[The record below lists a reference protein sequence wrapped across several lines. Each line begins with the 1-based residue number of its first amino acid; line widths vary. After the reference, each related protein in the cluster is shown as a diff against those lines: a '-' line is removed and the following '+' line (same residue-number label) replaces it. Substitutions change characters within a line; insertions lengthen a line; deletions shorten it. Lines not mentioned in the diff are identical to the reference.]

1 MDRPR
6 ACHAWGA
13 ENEQSWVGARQM
25 QRWSHRPWEGRA
37 GETVRRNRLRALL
50 DDRRGATA
58 VEFGLLAPLL
68 FLLLM
73 GIVQFSIT
81 FNNYIELTEAVRTG
95 GRNFSISRSTASVT
109 PYSSTVTAIQNSA
122 GNLTA
127 ASITVTTSVNG
138 TACSTDSG
146 CASALSTAAGQ
157 PSTVSATYPC
167 NLTVMGFNYLTS
179 CTLSSQ
185 TSDLVE

>member
-1 MDRPR
+1 ML
-6 ACHAWGA
+6 
-13 ENEQSWVGARQM
+13 VVARGM
-25 QRWSHRPWEGRA
+25 QRWSHQAWA
-37 GETVRRNRLRALL
+37 RRTPGIVPGDLPRALA
-50 DDRRGATA
+50 DDVGGAAA

-73 GIVQFSIT
+73 GIIQFSIT

-95 GRNFSISRSTASVT
+95 GRNFAISRASASAT
-109 PYSSTVTAIQNSA
+109 PYSSTVSAISGSA
-122 GNLTA
+122 ANLTA

-138 TACSTDSG
+138 TGCATDSA
-146 CASALSTAAGQ
+146 CVTALSNAAGETA
-157 PSTVSATYPC
+157 SVTATYPC
-167 NLTVMGFNYLTS
+167 NLTVMGFNFLPS

>member
-1 MDRPR
+1 MPRRTRRVWTKRAPATLRP
-6 ACHAWGA
+6 G
-13 ENEQSWVGARQM
+13 S
-25 QRWSHRPWEGRA
+25 
-37 GETVRRNRLRALL
+37 LRALL

-73 GIVQFSIT
+73 GIIQFSIT

-95 GRNFSISRSTASVT
+95 GRNFAISRATASAT
-109 PYSSTVTAIQNSA
+109 PYSTTVSAIQSSA
-122 GNLTA
+122 ANLTA
-127 ASITVTTSVNG
+127 ANITVTTSVNG
-138 TACSTDSG
+138 TACATDTA
-146 CASALSTAAGQ
+146 CASDLSTAAGD
-157 PSTVSATYPC
+157 PATVSATYPC
-167 NLTVMGFNYLTS
+167 NLTVMGFNFLPS

>member
-1 MDRPR
+1 
-6 ACHAWGA
+6 
-13 ENEQSWVGARQM
+13 M
-25 QRWSHRPWEGRA
+25 QRWSHRPREGRA
-37 GETVRRNRLRALL
+37 RETGWRDRLRALL
-50 DDRRGATA
+50 DDRRGAAA
-58 VEFGLLAPLL
+58 VEFGLLAPVL

-95 GRNFSISRSTASVT
+95 GRNFSISRTTASAT
-109 PYSSTVTAIQNSA
+109 PYSSTVSAIQNSA

-127 ASITVTTSVNG
+127 ASITVTASVNG
-138 TACSTDSG
+138 VACSTDSG

-157 PSTVSATYPC
+157 PSVVSATYPC
-167 NLTVMGFNYLTS
+167 NLTVMGFNYLPS

>member
-1 MDRPR
+1 
-6 ACHAWGA
+6 
-13 ENEQSWVGARQM
+13 M

-58 VEFGLLAPLL
+58 VEFGLLAPVL

-109 PYSSTVTAIQNSA
+109 PYSSTVTAIQTSA

-138 TACSTDSG
+138 AACSTDTG
-146 CASALSTAAGQ
+146 CASALSTAAGE

-167 NLTVMGFNYLTS
+167 NLTVMGFNYLPS

-185 TSDLVE
+185 TSELVE